1 MNARTEGWSRLD
13 ALIAEDGEEGV
24 LARVMTRIAI
34 GENPQDI
41 ALSMGMPW
49 IVMRKWLEDKPERM
63 AEWELADRCFA
74 DGLAYEAL
82 REVRDCGLE
91 EVPLARLRS
100 EHYDKK
106 AGKLNRVKWGEQKQV
121 VALEG
126 LTMDQALGGFA
137 SMLLEKMRVVETVPP
152 EPADMPIPMQ
162 AEEAPAENL
171 AAAQKNS
178 RMYPVVIDME
188 V

>member
-1 MNARTEGWSRLD
+1 MDRM
-13 ALIAEDGEEGV
+13 IAEHGEEGA
-24 LARVMTRIAI
+24 LALIMTRVAEGEDPRNIARS
-34 GENPQDI
+34 N
-41 ALSMGMPW
+41 AMPW
-49 IVMRKWLEDKPERM
+49 MVMRRWLEGKAERM

-82 REVRDCGLE
+82 REVRDCVLE

-137 SMLLEKMRVVETVPP
+137 SMLLEKMRVVETVP
-152 EPADMPIPMQ
+152 MK
-162 AEEAPAENL
+162 ENETESSKKEDVKL
-171 AAAQKNS
+171 VCSYND
-178 RMYPVVIDME
+178 VI
-188 V
+188 